1 MPHKSV
7 FILIILFTG
16 RIGRIMSEAPDNL
29 RYVGPPGLTGLSFLQ
44 GCNYFHGLEL
54 ILQVGDGWMRLDIIL
69 QAGFIYMGFYN
80 TQLEGVYIGDKRMF
94 VRPE

>member
-80 TQLEGVYIGDKRMF
+80 TQLEGVYIGDKIMF